1 MYDPGGGPPNL
12 VPQQPDNL
20 NFGLD
25 DEANHPLWY
34 TIKSTDGEDTL
45 ANMPFREKMLAVKKL
60 LPDVSEC
67 KYIHKEKMILLKS
80 LKKHRERFSK
90 INQLGNLKVKVEEK
104 QIST

>member
-1 MYDPGGGPPNL
+1 MAL
-12 VPQQPDNL
+12 EI
-20 NFGLD
+20 FKD

-34 TIKSTDGEDTL
+34 TIKSTDEDTL

-67 KYIHKEKMILLKS
+67 EYIHKEKTILLKS

-90 INQLGNLKVKVEEK
+90 INLLGNLKLILSVFKY
-104 QIST
+104 STLFSYHQKCF